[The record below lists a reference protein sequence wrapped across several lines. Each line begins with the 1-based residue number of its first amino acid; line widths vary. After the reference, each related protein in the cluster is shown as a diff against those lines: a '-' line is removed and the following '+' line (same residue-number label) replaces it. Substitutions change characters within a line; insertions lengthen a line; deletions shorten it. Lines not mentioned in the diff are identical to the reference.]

1 MAVFV
6 ALGRTAHS
14 SKLLLDAV
22 SFVNASRH
30 FTIVQEIEWKGECYA
45 REMEPELAV
54 MARAALESALKEVVP
69 DKAFTHPRSNRV
81 GMNERI
87 EKVMSL
93 GLLTDGVYKA
103 ARDLNERGST
113 QCMRWS

>member
-1 MAVFV
+1 
-6 ALGRTAHS
+6 
-14 SKLLLDAV
+14 
-22 SFVNASRH
+22 
-30 FTIVQEIEWKGECYA
+30 
-45 REMEPELAV
+45 

-69 DKAFTHPRSNRV
+69 EKAFTHPRSNRV
-81 GMNERI
+81 GLNERI